1 MSPRT
6 RRLRPLTAI
15 LAAAPLWTACS
26 GADLAG
32 LDRPEDA
39 RTPVASFDTGAP
51 PKTFAATMK
60 MSGGGF
66 ATGTSDVL
74 PPPLL
79 PDAAGRAETA
89 RAIALKAEALAAGA
103 ERDRV
108 LRARQ
113 LDALTVQLS
122 ALRTRDEAADPA
134 EAEARAALRRAVAA
148 NRPPGRVVVRSSDGG
163 MAEMGG
169 MIRSL
174 GGVVRGLGDPL
185 PADPLPADP
194 AAAASPASPTPP
206 SAE

>member
-6 RRLRPLTAI
+6 RRLRSLTVV
-15 LAAAPLWTACS
+15 LAAAPVWAACS

-32 LDRPEDA
+32 LDRPEEA
-39 RTPVASFDTGAP
+39 GTPVASFDTGAP

-79 PDAAGRAETA
+79 PDAASRAETA
-89 RAIALKAEALAAGA
+89 RAIALKAEALAAEA
-103 ERDRV
+103 ERDRT

-122 ALRTRDEAADPA
+122 ALRTRDEAADPAEA

-185 PADPLPADP
+185 PTEPLAADP
-194 AAAASPASPTPP
+194 AAAASPTPP